1 MLPVLERR
9 GRAALYFALWL
20 LIGGVLA
27 ALLAGRGLGWGSALL
42 VALPLA
48 AAYVSVCASAWYVAR
63 STPLSASGPLRLIA
77 TALGASILSSAA
89 WLIAARVWNYALTRW
104 AGVTASYGEISG
116 IIFSVG
122 ILIYLLSL
130 AVSYVAAAA
139 VQAQAAERRVLE
151 GQVLSREAEL
161 RSLRAQI
168 DPHFLFNSLHSISA
182 LTAANPQ
189 GARRMCLL
197 LAEFLRE
204 SLKLGAQD
212 RIPLERELMLAG
224 KYLEIEQVRYGDRLR
239 VEINGDGAGACLVPS
254 LLLQPLVENAVTHG
268 IAHMLEGGTVRV
280 QAERTPTRLH
290 LRVESPCDPDRPP
303 RRGTGVGLSNVRSR
317 LRALHGSD
325 ATVEAVEENQA
336 WRVEISMPAV
346 DAGSKDPAYE

>member
-1 MLPVLERR
+1 MHPALQRRARFVL
-9 GRAALYFALWL
+9 YIALWL
-20 LIGGVLA
+20 LIGG
-27 ALLAGRGLGWGSALL
+27 LLATLLVGQGRLTARASLL

-48 AAYVSVCASAWYVAR
+48 ALYSFVCASAWYVAR
-63 STPLSASGPLRLIA
+63 SSPLSTSGLGRLIA
-77 TALGASILSSAA
+77 TALGAALISSAA
-89 WLIAARVWNYALTRW
+89 WLAAARVWNYALVRW
-104 AGVTASYGEISG
+104 AGVDATYGEISG
-116 IIFSVG
+116 IIFGFG

-130 AVSYVAAAA
+130 AVSYVAAAG
-139 VQAQAAERRVLE
+139 VQAQEAERRALE
-151 GQVLSREAEL
+151 VQVLSREAEL

-212 RIPLERELMLAG
+212 RIPLERELMLAR

-239 VEINGDGAGACLVPS
+239 VEIDGDGAGPCLVPS

-268 IAHMLEGGTVRV
+268 IAHMLDGGTVTVR
-280 QAERTPTRLH
+280 ADRTPVRLH
-290 LRVESPCDPDRPP
+290 VRVESPCDPDRPQ
-303 RRGTGVGLSNVRSR
+303 RKGAGVGLSNVRSR
-317 LRALHGSD
+317 LRALHGAD
-325 ATVEAVEENQA
+325 AAVDAVEENER
-336 WRVEISMPAV
+336 WRVDITMPAV
-346 DAGSKDPAYE
+346 EM